1 MSNEHHRRCAADSG
15 EAAEELQEMLARDG
29 VESGAGL
36 VEDHE
41 ARRRHQRASDQH
53 ALALPLRE
61 KSPRTIA
68 EISCLDAAENG
79 VGGAEVLVAHLAPI
93 TDLRVASADDS
104 FESGLAVVHHLMHA

>member
-1 MSNEHHRRCAADSG
+1 MSDEYHRRRAADSG
-15 EAAEELQEMLARDG
+15 EAAEELQEVLARDG

-53 ALALPLRE
+53 ALALALRE

-68 EISCLDAAENG
+68 EIARLDSAEDG
-79 VGGAEVLVAHLAPI
+79 VGGAEVLLAHLAPVA
-93 TDLRVASADDS
+93 DLRVASADDG